1 MELTAYLTSLSVFQ
15 LFSRMPAAAAQG
27 LLWGLMALGVF
38 LTFRVLDIA
47 DLTVDGSFA
56 TGGAVTV
63 MLLLAG
69 WPAWAA
75 LLAALLA
82 GVLTGLI
89 TGELHTRFGIP
100 VILSGILTQFALY
113 SINLRIMTKAN
124 QTASIKKFG
133 TVWDPATH
141 GKGFLVSSLY
151 IPQAI
156 AVGVLLAAAVI
167 ALLYWYFGTEHGSA
181 MRATGSNPAMS
192 RALGINTNRFKVMG
206 LGLSNG
212 LVALAGG
219 LMTQYQ
225 GTADVNMGRG
235 SIVIGLAAIII
246 GEVLCSAIFKK
257 GCNFAVRLA
266 FVVLGGV
273 IYYAVM
279 TVILWFKLDPN
290 DLKLFTALIVAVF
303 LAIPHFQAQLKNS
316 FHKNKHPKD
325 APEKGGDHHA

>member
-1 MELTAYLTSLSVFQ
+1 MDLSAYFASLN
-15 LFSRMPAAAAQG
+15 LLNLLSRMPAAVAQG
-27 LLWGLMALGVF
+27 LIWGLMALGVF
-38 LTFRVLDIA
+38 VTFRLLDIA

-75 LLAALLA
+75 LLAAILA
-82 GVLTGLI
+82 GVLTGLC
-89 TGELHTRFGIP
+89 TGWLHTKLGIP
-100 VILSGILTQFALY
+100 AILAGILTQFSLY
-113 SINLRIMTKAN
+113 SINLRIMAGKAN

-133 TVWDPATH
+133 MFWDAESS
-141 GKGFLVSSLY
+141 GRGLLVSSLH

-156 AVGVLLAAAVI
+156 AVGAVLAALVI
-167 ALLYWYFGTEHGSA
+167 GLFYWYFGTEQGSA
-181 MRATGSNPAMS
+181 LRATGSNPAMS
-192 RALGINTNRFKVMG
+192 RAQGIHIETMKVIG

-212 LVALAGG
+212 MVALAGG

-235 SIVIGLAAIII
+235 AIVIGLAAIII
-246 GEVLCSAIFKK
+246 GEVLCDAIFKK

-279 TVILWFKLDPN
+279 VIILWLRLDPN
-290 DLKLFTALIVAVF
+290 DLKLFTAIIVAIF
-303 LAIPHFQAQLKNS
+303 LAVPHLQAQAKSS
-316 FHKNKHPKD
+316 FS
-325 APEKGGDHHA
+325 HAKKMSQQGRSKRSC

>member
-1 MELTAYLTSLSVFQ
+1 MSFLTSLLNALPGAV
-15 LFSRMPAAAAQG
+15 AQG
-27 LLWGLMALGVF
+27 LIWGIMAIGVYI
-38 LTFRVLDIA
+38 TYRILDVA

-75 LLAALLA
+75 LLAAILA
-82 GVLTGLI
+82 GVLTGLC
-89 TGELHTRFGIP
+89 TGWLHTKLGIP
-100 VILSGILTQFALY
+100 AILAGILTQFSLY
-113 SINLRIMTKAN
+113 SINLRIMAGKAN

-133 TVWDPATH
+133 MFWDAESD
-141 GKGFLVSSLY
+141 GRGLLVSSLH

-156 AVGVLLAAAVI
+156 AVGAVLAALVI
-167 ALLYWYFGTEHGSA
+167 GLFYWYFGTEQGSA
-181 MRATGSNPAMS
+181 LRATGSNPAMS
-192 RALGINTNRFKVMG
+192 RAQGIHIETMKVIG

-212 LVALAGG
+212 MVALAGG

-235 SIVIGLAAIII
+235 AIVIGLAAIII
-246 GEVLCSAIFKK
+246 GEVLCDAIFKK

-279 TVILWFKLDPN
+279 VIILWLRLDPN
-290 DLKLFTALIVAVF
+290 DLKLFTAIIVAIF
-303 LAIPHFQAQLKNS
+303 LAVPHLQAQAKSS
-316 FHKNKHPKD
+316 FS
-325 APEKGGDHHA
+325 HAKKMSQQGRSKRSC